1 MHTSYGSQPADIYLA
16 SLISVPLCSHLASGL
31 ICMRILTQNTTI
43 TMWTEEQLFHILG
56 KECVSYNAHDGL
68 MYAKKPTGRKKD
80 GELGV
85 QDIKHFEKRRT
96 TDE

>member
-1 MHTSYGSQPADIYLA
+1 
-16 SLISVPLCSHLASGL
+16 
-31 ICMRILTQNTTI
+31 
-43 TMWTEEQLFHILG
+43 MWTEEQLFHILG
-56 KECVSYNAHDGL
+56 KECVPYNAHDGL
-68 MYAKKPTGRKKD
+68 MYAKKPTGKKN